1 MSFHAF
7 SRLVRF
13 GATTSVLALSLGGTA
28 FAQDA
33 KPQAN
38 SAEAPSDVIIVTA
51 QRQSQ
56 SLQEVPIAVSAFSAE
71 ALDKQQIKN
80 SSDLQL
86 TLPNVTFTKGN
97 FAGSSFTIRGIGDL
111 CVGITC
117 DSATGIH
124 VNDQPVLGTRLFE
137 TEFFDLERIEVLRG
151 PQGTLFG
158 RNATSGVVNFITAK
172 PDLNAVH
179 AAAEGE
185 YGNFNSYKA
194 KGMINLPI
202 GDKIGVR
209 LAGVYL
215 KRDGYTENVFDNSR
229 IDNRDLYGVR
239 GSLRFEPTPTTTIDL
254 IAYYFHEKDNRARIQ
269 KQLCHRDPLG
279 VLGCLPDSL
288 PFETTNGNSTFAA
301 VTTSRETL
309 GLYIG
314 AAGGAAFGLGSLYG
328 PDQFINN
335 VNPANVRQVRTAFQ
349 PTYFTTEEQYS
360 GRIKQDLGAISVSLS
375 GLYKKSEIDSR
386 EDYNLAVGSIPNPA
400 ALFAV
405 AATPSLAAAAKA
417 LIPNGPAGGV
427 YCTSAPEPSGTG
439 VFGGNSVC
447 ASTPLQFDRSSGKDR
462 QYTGEGIISSDF
474 GGIFNFLLGATY
486 TDAKATDGDYYVDAF
501 GLDYFS
507 GVGGALFTGGAA
519 YLGTPFYR
527 NNTVDFRLKSYGL
540 FGEGYFKFNDKLKLT
555 VGLRYNH
562 DAKTVSA
569 RTTLLADAGT
579 PSTVTNS
586 KGTTTVT
593 GNNSTLA
600 FVPFNATS
608 FTQALNYAAL
618 DFDPNLPGVQP
629 FQNNKVSFGRLTG
642 RAVLDYK
649 IADDHLIYASYSRGY
664 KSGGINPP
672 LSPIFVVPTTFAP
685 ESVNAF
691 EIGSKNRF
699 GAMQLNLTAFYY
711 QYKQL
716 QLSRIVARTSV
727 NDNVDARIYG
737 LEAEA
742 IIRPIRDFTVNLGFS
757 YLHTEVSS
765 DKFLSNPRDP
775 SGGRSDAVI
784 IKDITNGSNCAV
796 IPTVAGNAAGTNFFV
811 GAVNSAIGLRPPTA
825 FPTTSGLGAT
835 GAFSVC
841 SALASSVGAPS
852 APLAGLFG
860 TQADGTLP
868 FQVLAAGV
876 PVNIKG
882 NKLPQAPNY
891 KASVGAQYAVP
902 LGNRMTLTPRADL
915 IYTGDSFGNIF
926 NGHVN
931 KIKGYTQVNAQIQ
944 LDGADDRFFVRGF
957 IQNVFNSNDTTGLY
971 VTDQSSGLFTNI
983 FTLEPRRFGIAA
995 GVKF

>member
-13 GATTSVLALSLGGTA
+13 GATTSVLALSMGGSA
-28 FAQDA
+28 FAQDV
-33 KPQAN
+33 KPQAGA
-38 SAEAPSDVIIVTA
+38 AEAPSDVIIVTA

-111 CVGITC
+111 CVGVTC

-151 PQGTLFG
+151 PQGTLYG

-172 PDLNAVH
+172 PDLKAFH
-179 AAAEGE
+179 ASAEGE
-185 YGNFNSYKA
+185 YGSFNGYKA
-194 KGMINLPI
+194 KGMINVPV

-215 KRDGYTENVFDNSR
+215 KRDGYTRNVFDGSR
-229 IDNRDLYGVR
+229 IDDRDLYAVR

-254 IAYYFHEKDNRARIQ
+254 IGYYFHEKDNRARIQ
-269 KQLCHRDPLG
+269 KQLCHRDPTG
-279 VLGCLPDSL
+279 VLGCLPDRL
-288 PFETTNGNSTFAA
+288 AFETTNGNSLFGTT
-301 VTTSRETL
+301 TTSKETL
-309 GLYIG
+309 SLYLG
-314 AAGGAAFGLGSLYG
+314 AGGGAAFGLGSVYG
-328 PDQFINN
+328 PDPFAGN
-335 VNPANVRQVRTAFQ
+335 VNPTNVRQVRTAFQ

-386 EDYNLAVGSIPNPA
+386 EDYFLAVGAIPNPA
-400 ALFAV
+400 ALFAL
-405 AATPSLAAAAKA
+405 AATPILAPVAKA

-427 YCTSAPEPSGTG
+427 FCTSAPVASGTG

-447 ASTPLQFDRSSGKDR
+447 GSTPLQFDRSDGKDR
-462 QYTGEGIISSDF
+462 QFTGEGIVSSDF
-474 GGIFNFLLGATY
+474 GGKFNFLLGATY
-486 TDAKATDGDYYVDAF
+486 TDAKVTDGDYYVDAF
-501 GLDYFS
+501 QLDYFS
-507 GVGGALFTGGAA
+507 GIGSLFVGGAG
-519 YLGTPFYR
+519 YLGTPYYR
-527 NNTVDFRLKSYGL
+527 NNTVDFRLKSYGV
-540 FGEGYFKFNDKLKLT
+540 FGEGYFEFNDKLKLT
-555 VGLRYNH
+555 LGLRYNH

-569 RTTLLADAGT
+569 RTTLYSDAGAPT
-579 PSTVTNS
+579 TVTNS
-586 KGTTTVT
+586 KGTTTIT
-593 GNNSTLA
+593 GNAGTLA
-600 FVPFNATS
+600 IVPFNATNY
-608 FTQALNYAAL
+608 TQALNYAAL
-618 DFDPNLPGVQP
+618 DFDPNLPGLQK

-649 IADDHLIYASYSRGY
+649 IADNNLIYASYSRGY

-757 YLHTEVSS
+757 YLHTKVSS
-765 DKFLSNPRDP
+765 DKLLSNPRDP

-784 IKDITNGSNCAV
+784 IKDIFNGSNCAV
-796 IPTVAGNAAGTNFFV
+796 VPTVAGNAVGTNTFV
-811 GAVNSAIGLRPPTA
+811 GAVNGGLGLRAPTA
-825 FPTTSGLGAT
+825 FPAGSGLGAT

-841 SALASSVGAPS
+841 SVLAGQAGAPS

-868 FQVLAAGV
+868 FQVISSGV
-876 PVNIKG
+876 PVNIRG
-882 NKLPQAPNY
+882 SKLPQAPNY
-891 KASVGAQYAVP
+891 KASVGAQYAAP
-902 LGNRMTLTPRADL
+902 LGNGMTLTPRADL

-926 NGHVN
+926 NGNVN

-944 LDGADDRFFVRGF
+944 LDGPNDRFFVRGF
-957 IQNVFNSNDTTGLY
+957 IQNVFDSNDTTGLY
-971 VTDQSSGLFTNI
+971 VTDQSSGNYTNI
-983 FTLEPRRFGIAA
+983 FTLEPRRYGVTA